1 MQQVIIGIISNYG
14 YFGVFLLIAIENLF
28 PPIPSEII
36 LAFGGF
42 MTTYSTMTV
51 WGVILFST
59 AGSVVGALI
68 LYTIG
73 RWLNAQRLE
82 ILFSSKVARSLRLRQ
97 EDVRRAGQWFNRYGS
112 RAVFLCRFVPI
123 VRSLVSIPAGMA
135 KMKLAVFLPL
145 TILGT
150 LIWNTIL
157 VHLGRLAGEAW
168 EIVVSYLD
176 LYSLITL
183 AVFGL
188 IALVIAAVFIK
199 KRFLHRK

>member
-1 MQQVIIGIISNYG
+1 M
-14 YFGVFLLIAIENLF
+14 
-28 PPIPSEII
+28 
-36 LAFGGF
+36 
-42 MTTYSTMTV
+42 
-51 WGVILFST
+51 
-59 AGSVVGALI
+59 
-68 LYTIG
+68 
-73 RWLNAQRLE
+73 
-82 ILFSSKVARSLRLRQ
+82 
-97 EDVRRAGQWFNRYGS
+97 
-112 RAVFLCRFVPI
+112 
-123 VRSLVSIPAGMA
+123 SIPAGMA

-199 KRFLHRK
+199 KRFLHREIAINFSRKLVNQCRNQYLGLVFAGPSFLLMGQKI